1 MVAAKDIIGSW
12 LMVDRGT
19 DGESESDRARARAR
33 YGDNPKGF
41 VTFAPDGWMSA
52 IICWGERPAL
62 SGNPQWHSDAPD
74 AEKLRAFDTYMSYG
88 GRWRVEDSTLE
99 TKVAFAINP
108 GWVGTTEVRK
118 LEMTGDGHLIL
129 RLTRAWPDGRV
140 MSGWVRWRRASA

>member
-1 MVAAKDIIGSW
+1 MW
-12 LMVDRGT
+12 LKGPSSGT
-19 DGESESDRARARAR
+19 SAR
-33 YGDNPKGF
+33 
-41 VTFAPDGWMSA
+41 
-52 IICWGERPAL
+52 
-62 SGNPQWHSDAPD
+62 
-74 AEKLRAFDTYMSYG
+74 
-88 GRWRVEDSTLE
+88 RVEDSTLE